1 VQEDVDC
8 AARFDQK
15 RSKTESPKHGESFMR
30 TKVLL
35 VLGSTVLFLSF
46 SRQSLA
52 LGEGES
58 RKPIVPELTPTATL
72 TVSTVP
78 ANGDVN
84 PYGVAFVPR
93 GFPKGGSIRSGD
105 ILVSNFNNSGNQQA
119 TGTTIVAATPSGQ
132 ASVFFQGPATPG
144 ALGLTT
150 ALGVLRDGF
159 VLVGSVPTL
168 DGTPATVQAPGKLLI
183 LDRHGNEVLSLSDA
197 KLLDGP
203 WDLTILDESE
213 HAAVF
218 VSNVLSGGVT
228 RLELDMSR
236 DHIKVESATQIAS
249 GYLTRTDPAALLIGP
264 TGLAYD
270 AERDILYVAS
280 TGDNAVF
287 AIDKA
292 RRRRSDAGMGKLIY
306 RDNAHLRGPLA
317 LVLAPNGDLITSN
330 GDAVNP
336 DPTQPSEIVEF
347 TRSGRFVA
355 QMPVDSS
362 GQQGGAFGIALAVE
376 GDQVHFAAVDDISNT
391 LEIWV
396 IR

>member
-1 VQEDVDC
+1 M
-8 AARFDQK
+8 
-15 RSKTESPKHGESFMR
+15 RS
-30 TKVLL
+30 KVLL
-35 VLGSTVLFLSF
+35 VLGSTILFLSF
-46 SRQSLA
+46 SRLSLGDSA
-52 LGEGES
+52 S
-58 RKPIVPELTPTATL
+58 RNPIIPELTPTPTL
-72 TVSTVP
+72 AVSTVP

-93 GFPKGGSIRSGD
+93 GFPKGGAIHPGD
-105 ILVSNFNNSGNQQA
+105 ILVSNFNNSANQQA
-119 TGTTIVAATPSGQ
+119 TGTTIVAVTPSGQ

-150 ALGVLRDGF
+150 ALGVLRKGF

-168 DGTPATVQAPGKLLI
+168 DGTSATVQAPGKLLI
-183 LDRHGNEVLSLSDA
+183 LDRHGNQVLSLSDA

-203 WDLTILDESE
+203 WDLTILDENE

-218 VSNVLSGGVT
+218 VSNVLSGTVT
-228 RLELDMSR
+228 RLELDMSE
-236 DHIKVESATQIAS
+236 DGHVEVETATQIAS
-249 GYLTRTDPAALLIGP
+249 GFLTRADPAALLIGP

-270 AERDILYVAS
+270 GRKDILCVAS

-287 AIDKA
+287 AIEKA
-292 RRRRSDAGMGKLIY
+292 RRRQSDAGMGKLIY
-306 RDNAHLRGPLA
+306 QDNVHLHGPLA

-336 DPTQPSEIVEF
+336 DPNQPSEIVEF
-347 TRSGRFVA
+347 TPSGRFVA

-376 GDQVHFAAVDDISNT
+376 DNQIRFAAVDDIFNT
-391 LEIWV
+391 LEVWV
-396 IR
+396 MR